1 MDYQAEMAAVKKA
14 ERTRQPLTC
23 AGTHLTSEAE
33 ETLAAE
39 AEAGFDPATLARRRA
54 GRPSLSG
61 GSGHSSRLGLRLDD
75 DTYQTIRRL
84 AERQHRKVSDVVR
97 EAIHRYLEA
106 S

>member
-1 MDYQAEMAAVKKA
+1 MAAVKKA
-14 ERTRQPLTC
+14 GHTERRLTRV
-23 AGTHLTSEAE
+23 GTPLTSEAE

-39 AEAGFDPATLARRRA
+39 AEAGFDPATLARRHA

-61 GSGHSSRLGLRLDD
+61 GPGQSSRLGLRLDD

>member
-1 MDYQAEMAAVKKA
+1 MAAVKRA
-14 ERTRQPLTC
+14 AHAGPPLTRE
-23 AGTHLTSEAE
+23 GNPLTSEYEKRLATEAE
-33 ETLAAE
+33 E
-39 AEAGFDPATLARRRA
+39 GFDPGGLVHRRA

-61 GSGHSSRLGLRLDD
+61 GSGHSNRLGLRVDD
-75 DTYQTIRRL
+75 DTYENIRRL

>member
-1 MDYQAEMAAVKKA
+1 MAAVKKA
-14 ERTRQPLTC
+14 ARARRPLTR
-23 AGTHLTSEAE
+23 AGAPLTSEYE
-33 ETLAAE
+33 ERLTAE
-39 AEAGFDPATLARRRA
+39 AEDGFDPGGLVRRRA

-61 GSGHSSRLGLRLDD
+61 GSGRSNRLGLRVDD
-75 DTYQTIRRL
+75 ETYETIRRV